1 MVQIKAF
8 SYNTNAQYQ
17 PSGVYKTKD
26 PDIIKQTIEVK
37 QPSDS
42 GSSFKAKFP
51 DVFNK
56 NMLPYVES
64 DALVRAWNYTPMRF
78 WQNQLNF
85 AVWCATT
92 GCGVSYEDHLSG
104 DIPGFAKSMFMFHVY
119 YQIRRIIFELKAPLP
134 TDQSWNAFDN
144 SMDAKAY
151 EKICAEFNVDKNT
164 DWRQKLDD
172 NGGLGI
178 IFNYITRTGYQPLK
192 GFSYDAHQMSF
203 TEYNK
208 GKLHID
214 YISQQ
219 HRNAWPTFI
228 LDKSNDF
235 TRPGVERIN
244 ESIRTYC
251 WAILGSQSQIK
262 SDILGVG
269 SAFDAQKKFLAN
281 TEDAIQSPVDLPSQ
295 ITRYQNAL
303 KYVRTK
309 VDYVFGKANIIKHR
323 VGAGNA
329 SADAEDQAIAG
340 AFKNRFCIPLDF
352 ELLETHMPF
361 YQAGLGDRLEYEL
374 TFNDYNKV
382 INSTDADSSYVISNI
397 CLEFDMVTDSEL
409 ARQIRQQFS
418 GRMAILYDR
427 ILRHRKITKKKS
439 DTLWNINSNV
449 PARSMKGILMLFED
463 PDRTSTE
470 DFVNPN
476 ITKVEMTIEGVPNQL
491 YSQGMRQYQQWD
503 EINKYFALTSKRDK
517 ETDKVAKDLYF
528 SDTNIAK
535 YLTKRFA
542 VWLDLRSG

>member
-8 SYNTNAQYQ
+8 SYNPNAKYQ

-51 DVFNK
+51 DVFDK

-192 GFSYDAHQMSF
+192 GFSYDAQQMSF

-208 GKLHID
+208 GNPIWTTSPSSIVMPGQHSYL
-214 YISQQ
+214 ISQTVL
-219 HRNAWPTFI
+219 H
-228 LDKSNDF
+228 
-235 TRPGVERIN
+235 
-244 ESIRTYC
+244 
-251 WAILGSQSQIK
+251 
-262 SDILGVG
+262 
-269 SAFDAQKKFLAN
+269 
-281 TEDAIQSPVDLPSQ
+281 
-295 ITRYQNAL
+295 
-303 KYVRTK
+303 
-309 VDYVFGKANIIKHR
+309 
-323 VGAGNA
+323 
-329 SADAEDQAIAG
+329 DQALSVSMNQSAHIAG
-340 AFKNRFCIPLDF
+340 QSLVLNLRLNQISS
-352 ELLETHMPF
+352 
-361 YQAGLGDRLEYEL
+361 GLGAHLMRRKNFLL
-374 TFNDYNKV
+374 ILKMQ
-382 INSTDADSSYVISNI
+382 SR
-397 CLEFDMVTDSEL
+397 
-409 ARQIRQQFS
+409 AR
-418 GRMAILYDR
+418 
-427 ILRHRKITKKKS
+427 
-439 DTLWNINSNV
+439 
-449 PARSMKGILMLFED
+449 
-463 PDRTSTE
+463 
-470 DFVNPN
+470 
-476 ITKVEMTIEGVPNQL
+476 
-491 YSQGMRQYQQWD
+491 
-503 EINKYFALTSKRDK
+503 
-517 ETDKVAKDLYF
+517 
-528 SDTNIAK
+528 
-535 YLTKRFA
+535 
-542 VWLDLRSG
+542 